1 MTLVRLLPVALAT
14 WLIGAHFFRGGSV
27 VLAAC
32 CVLAPGLLL
41 VKRPWVARGAQALLV
56 LAALEWFQT
65 GVLLVRE
72 RQRLGLPVTRLSLIL
87 GGVAVLTA
95 ASAFVF
101 RGTALRKRYYSAPR
115 FSGQVKSW
123 T

>member
-1 MTLVRLLPVALAT
+1 MTLIRLLPVALAT
-14 WLIGAHFFRGGSV
+14 WLLGAHFFRGGSV

-41 VKRPWVARGAQALLV
+41 VKRPWVARGAQALLLV
-56 LAALEWFQT
+56 AALEWSKT
-65 GVLLVRE
+65 WVLLVRE

-87 GGVAVLTA
+87 GGVAFLTA

-101 RGTALRKRYYSAPR
+101 RGATLRKRYSL
-115 FSGQVKSW
+115 S
-123 T
+123 